1 MKRYLFILPLIFL
14 FQSFSLHK
22 FYVSVMEIHVNKQNN
37 KLEIILRTF
46 PDDIDRAL
54 KDNFHINPDNSKYNN
69 YLQTYLKQNI
79 RFAFDDK
86 EIGYKIL
93 GTTKEDG
100 FLVILIEISL
110 NKTTKKLQIYDTF
123 LLDEYDEQ
131 KNIIHFLKD
140 NDKRSYI
147 LNKQNQ
153 QIEIPI

>member
-1 MKRYLFILPLIFL
+1 
-14 FQSFSLHK
+14 
-22 FYVSVMEIHVNKQNN
+22 MEIHVNKQDN

-54 KDNFHINPDNSKYNN
+54 KDNFHINSDNSKYNK
-69 YLQTYLKQNI
+69 YLQNYLKQNI

-86 EIGYKIL
+86 ETDYKIL

-140 NDKRSYI
+140 NDKKSYI